1 MDEGLSLDNI
11 FIGEDT
17 DSALLEDNTADD
29 KENIVEQ
36 QIQNKEGSAEDD
48 QQVTEQINPESV
60 GGESSK
66 EGQEGTVDENATG
79 SSQNNFYSSIA
90 SALKKD
96 GILPDL
102 SDENIKKIVEPE
114 DFAKI
119 FEDQIQ
125 NKLDEKQKR
134 IDQALNYGVEPDT
147 VSKYENTINYL
158 NNITED
164 DINSEKDGE
173 QLRKNLIYQDCVNR
187 GWSKER
193 AQKEVAKSIQAGTD
207 IDDAKDALEGNR
219 QFFQSSYDKIINS
232 AKEQEEKL
240 EEERKNQ
247 TQSLKKSIFDD
258 KVLMGIE
265 DIDKNTRTKILDNIS
280 KPVYRDEKTGEYYT
294 ALQKYQMDN
303 KQDYIKNVGILYTL
317 TDGFKNIDKLAKGK
331 VQKEVRKGIRDLQ
344 NTINST
350 SRDSHGDLNFA
361 SGISDEDSFI
371 NSDWKL
377 DV

>member
-36 QIQNKEGSAEDD
+36 EIQNKEGSAEDD